1 MSPRAVHRIAAA
13 VIALGV
19 LGVPGAAQRPAKPSL
34 HLRKVRFSLDG
45 RYVLAQDDS
54 EVAVLTAQPFAV
66 LFRIPAG
73 TSTLA
78 QFTPDSREV
87 VLLSSSTQA
96 SPWVVALTSSARVE
110 RWRIADR
117 TLVDS
122 TPAPKL
128 ACGTEL
134 LSPDG
139 HVFACND
146 FEGTLRLI
154 DLPSGQTI
162 LERKQFVKLFS
173 VLTREQFTRFVGNL
187 GGARMTFSPDGRF
200 FVALPAGGAGKMI
213 AWDTREKTMVNV
225 PGAPKWT
232 AGSSMVCAFVAPDRL
247 MISYGR
253 RSKGRLVT
261 ASLIEFPS
269 GQVLMKPQ
277 LPPGSLFSAADPSF
291 ILVRAYGRV
300 SPNASGARAAAVEFA
315 AGRVLVSRTS
325 ALDVFGTHV
334 VAERR
339 AGEIGLFDR
348 GKGLQATV
356 AIAGKPQA
364 P

>member
-1 MSPRAVHRIAAA
+1 MAPGAVRRIAAA
-13 VIALGV
+13 VIALGM
-19 LGVPGAAQRPAKPSL
+19 LPVPSAAQRLAKPSL
-34 HLRKVRFSLDG
+34 HLRKIRFSLDG

-54 EVAVLTAQPFAV
+54 EVAILTVQPLAV
-66 LFRIPAG
+66 LFRIPSG
-73 TSTLA
+73 TSTVA

-87 VLLSSSTQA
+87 VLLSSSTRA
-96 SPWVVALTSSARVE
+96 GPWVVELSSSARVE

-117 TLVDS
+117 AQAGS
-122 TPAPKL
+122 TPVPKL
-128 ACGTEL
+128 ACGSEL

-154 DLPSGQTI
+154 DLASGQTI
-162 LERKQFVKLFS
+162 LERKDFVKRFLI
-173 VLTREQFTRFVGNL
+173 LTRDQPARFVGNL

-200 FVALPAGGAGKMI
+200 FVALPAGGAGRVI
-213 AWDTREKTMVNV
+213 AWDTREKTAVNIS
-225 PGAPKWT
+225 GAPKWT
-232 AGSSMVCAFVAPDRL
+232 TGSSMVCAFVAPDRL
-247 MISYGR
+247 MISFGR
-253 RSKGRLVT
+253 GSKGRLVT
-261 ASLIEFPS
+261 ASLVELPS

-291 ILVRAYGRV
+291 VLVRAFGSGSPDGR
-300 SPNASGARAAAVEFA
+300 GARAAAVEFA
-315 AGRVLVSRTS
+315 AGRVFVSKSS
-325 ALDVFGTHV
+325 ALDVFGTHL

-348 GKGLQATV
+348 SKGLQTAV
-356 AIAGKPQA
+356 VIAGKPQA